1 MNFESVL
8 KISPRIL
15 CNGFSLVKRIRHI
28 QNQQEAAC
36 LASARV
42 SGASNISALLI
53 IDNGP
58 LCLKKKNCC
67 QHLNKVALMTF
78 NLKKIKINNATV
90 QMER

>member
-58 LCLKKKNCC
+58 LCLKKKLLPTFE
-67 QHLNKVALMTF
+67 QSGFDDFQFEKTKNK
-78 NLKKIKINNATV
+78 
-90 QMER
+90 

>member
-8 KISPRIL
+8 EISPRIL
-15 CNGFSLVKRIRHI
+15 RNGFSLVKRIRHI

-58 LCLKKKNCC
+58 LCLKKTCC

-78 NLKKIKINNATV
+78 NLKKLKINNATV